1 MKKSRVVLLRCE
13 SYDDDAVFKTVRR
26 GLELLGGLESF
37 IHIDER
43 VLLKVNNLAS
53 SKPEEAVTTH
63 PAVFRAV
70 GKLFKEL
77 GYRKLSYGDSPGF
90 EKPAAS
96 LGKSGYT
103 RIAEELDIPLG
114 DFDTGR
120 RIDFPEGRE
129 WKSFDIATAVLQSDA
144 LVSLSKMKTHALARI
159 TGAVKNQF
167 GCVYGLNKA
176 AFHVNLPSGTQFSR
190 MLVDLNRLL
199 KPRLYIM
206 DGIVAM
212 EGNGPRGGVPRP
224 MNCLLFSTD
233 PVALD
238 ATFSRLINLDP
249 SYVATNFYGEEY
261 GLGTYR
267 SENIELLG
275 DPIESF
281 IAYDFDVVRKPLHF
295 KSDNGNEVLVPQAA
309 RTLGSYVTQRWAPRP
324 RIVDEN
330 CIKCG
335 ICVDACPVEGKAL
348 QFIKPGRKAPPEYN
362 YSKCIRC
369 FCCQEMC
376 PQKAIEVETPLIYR
390 LFGDKKE

>member
-1 MKKSRVVLLRCE
+1 MKSRVVLLRCE
-13 SYDDDAVFKTVRR
+13 SYEETGVYETVRR
-26 GLELLGGLESF
+26 GLELLGGLESV

-43 VLLKVNNLAS
+43 VLFKVNNLAS

-63 PAVFRAV
+63 PEVFKAVARV
-70 GKLFKEL
+70 FKEQ
-77 GYRKLSYGDSPGF
+77 GYQKLAYGDSPGF
-90 EKPAAS
+90 EKPAQS
-96 LGKSGYT
+96 LAKSGFA
-103 RIAEELDIPLG
+103 RVAEELQIPQG

-120 RIDFPEGRE
+120 RIDFPEGKA
-129 WKSFDIATAVLQSDA
+129 WNSFDIATAVLESDA

-176 AFHVNLPSGTQFSR
+176 AFHVKLPTGTQFSR

-199 KPRLYIM
+199 KPRLFIM

-212 EGNGPRGGVPRP
+212 EGNGPRGGTPRP

-238 ATFSRLINLDP
+238 ATFCRLINLEP
-249 SYVATNFYGEEY
+249 SYVPTIFYGKEY
-261 GLGTYR
+261 GLGTYL
-267 SENIELLG
+267 EDEIELVG
-275 DPIESF
+275 DPLASF
-281 IAYDFDVVRKPLHF
+281 MAPDFDVVRKPLHL
-295 KSDNGNEVLVPQAA
+295 KSDNGNHTLVPQAVL
-309 RTLGSYVTQRWAPRP
+309 TLGKHATQRWSPRP
-324 RIVDEN
+324 HIVAQK

-348 QFIKPGRKAPPEYN
+348 QFKTGKRREPPIYD

-376 PQKAIEVETPLIYR
+376 PQKAIEVETPLLYR
-390 LFGDKKE
+390 LFGKK

>member
-1 MKKSRVVLLRCE
+1 MQKSRVVVLRCDT
-13 SYDDDAVFKTVRR
+13 YDDGAVYETVRR
-26 GLELLGGLESF
+26 GLELLGGLESI

-70 GKLFKEL
+70 GRLFQEQGYKKLT
-77 GYRKLSYGDSPGF
+77 YGDSPGF
-90 EKPAAS
+90 EKPGVS
-96 LGKSGYT
+96 LAKSGFSLV
-103 RIAEELDIPLG
+103 AGELSIPLG
-114 DFDTGR
+114 DFESGKR
-120 RIDFPEGRE
+120 VDFPEGRA
-129 WKSFDIATAVLQSDA
+129 WKSFDIATAVLESDA

-167 GCVYGLNKA
+167 GCIYGLNKA
-176 AFHVNLPSGTQFSR
+176 AFHVKLPTGTQFSR

-199 KPRLYIM
+199 KPRLFIM

-212 EGNGPRGGVPRP
+212 EGNGPRGGTPRP

-238 ATFSRLINLDP
+238 ATFCRLINLDP
-249 SYVATNFYGEEY
+249 SYVPTIFYGKEY
-261 GLGTYR
+261 GLGTYL
-267 SENIELLG
+267 EDEIELVG
-275 DPIESF
+275 DPIEGL
-281 IAYDFDVVRKPLHF
+281 IAPDFDVVRKPLHL
-295 KSDNGNEVLVPQAA
+295 KSDNGNHTLVPQAA
-309 RTLGSYVTQRWAPRP
+309 HTLGAYITQRWSPRP
-324 RIVDEN
+324 HILAEK

-348 QFIKPGRKAPPEYN
+348 QFRGGNRKLPPVYN
-362 YSKCIRC
+362 YNKCIRC

-376 PQKAIEVETPLIYR
+376 PQKAIEVETPIIYR
-390 LFGDKKE
+390 LLGNK